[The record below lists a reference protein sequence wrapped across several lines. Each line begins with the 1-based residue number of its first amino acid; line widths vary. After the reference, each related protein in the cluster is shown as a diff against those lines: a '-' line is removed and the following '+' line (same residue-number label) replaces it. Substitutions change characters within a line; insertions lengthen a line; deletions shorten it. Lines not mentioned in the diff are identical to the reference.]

1 MGKIASFVGEFWKT
15 GCFDPYT
22 RWTLKFHKWMPFIS
36 TCMLSVDASK
46 KSGPC
51 KAPGGSARNLWG
63 MRLDGKKRFPLA
75 SWDVRISPSH
85 CSCGM
90 TIAIWIQF
98 AHADPHLGLGTLVG
112 TYHCHVLFGIV
123 RSEGNLDSSY
133 SLFPLPVSITVT
145 SSSNFELWN
154 FSLAFSVS
162 SLLTSSPGKSQIM
175 VKKNLEHHQQ
185 KHRFCCISSYWKISF
200 LRKAPNSF
208 FENMGVSLNGGTPK
222 TPQNDHF

>member
-63 MRLDGKKRFPLA
+63 MRLDGKKRFSLA
-75 SWDVRISPSH
+75 SSDVRISPSH

-175 VKKNLEHHQQ
+175 VKKTLSTTN
-185 KHRFCCISSYWKISF
+185 KNIDFVAFPATGKS
-200 LRKAPNSF
+200 AF
-208 FENMGVSLNGGTPK
+208 FEKPPTVSSKIWVFP
-222 TPQNDHF
+222 